1 MTPPYFRKITFERET
16 TRWLRII
23 ILSFDENCQIYYI
36 QGSMHVP
43 EQAFSKLNM
52 LASYLRGISLCTE
65 LSTESLGQSLR
76 YFITNQ
82 FPGGG
87 NAAGPQVTPG
97 AQGSGPSQ
105 GHILQ
110 HDSQCH
116 IYEVI
121 YIEIN

>member
-1 MTPPYFRKITFERET
+1 MFQNKPSQN
-16 TRWLRII
+16 W
-23 ILSFDENCQIYYI
+23 
-36 QGSMHVP
+36 
-43 EQAFSKLNM
+43 NM

-87 NAAGPQVTPG
+87 NAAGPQATPG
-97 AQGSGPSQ
+97 AQGSWALTGTHS
-105 GHILQ
+105 Q